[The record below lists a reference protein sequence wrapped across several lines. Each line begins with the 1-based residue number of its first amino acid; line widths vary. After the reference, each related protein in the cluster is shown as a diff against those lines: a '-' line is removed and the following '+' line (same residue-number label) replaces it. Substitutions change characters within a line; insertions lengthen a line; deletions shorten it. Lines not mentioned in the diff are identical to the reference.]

1 MSAASHGQLISGLA
15 TAAYSKNTL
24 VIPSATADYFTQ
36 AGAADAKII
45 GVLQNDTYAAGDP
58 CTVKL
63 FAPSTFISTA
73 NEAIVR
79 GNYIEILANG
89 KIGAGSGATQFVAL
103 TDGGQD
109 EYVEYVQCW
118 DLIV

>member
-24 VIPSATADYFTQ
+24 VIPSTTADYFTQ
-36 AGAADAKII
+36 AGAADTKII

-63 FAPSTFISTA
+63 FAASTHIATS
-73 NEAIVR
+73 NESIAR
-79 GNYIEILANG
+79 GDYVEVLANG
-89 KIGAGSGATQFVAL
+89 KIGSGSGITNFVAL
-103 TDGGQD
+103 TAGGAD
-109 EYVEYVQCW
+109 EYVEFVQIW